1 MNWIIVLRLAQ
12 RLLRLRFMRRSYAFL
27 AGLPARLVPILGAA
41 LGMLGALGACTPT
54 SLVAQPDIVM
64 KSAVPPGTLAP
75 CVADNLGRQMRD
87 PRPKLVYYRGI
98 HEISVS
104 SPRGDL
110 LAFMTVEPDWANGS
124 IVSFYNGDLYWP
136 NRTTSGMW
144 PDIARDN
151 WHRAENAVIACQ
163 QPVAAR
169 PAKAPAMP
177 PPKAVPV
184 SGVGSGPTPKP
195 LAPLQLGA
203 PAKTVP

>member
-1 MNWIIVLRLAQ
+1 
-12 RLLRLRFMRRSYAFL
+12 MRASYAFL
-27 AGLPARLVPILGAA
+27 AGFLALGAA
-41 LGMLGALGACTPT
+41 LALAGCTPT

-64 KSAVPPGTLAP
+64 KSALPPATLAP

-87 PRPKLVYYRGI
+87 TRPKLVHYRGI
-98 HEISVS
+98 HEISVT

-110 LAFMTVEPDWANGS
+110 LAFMTVERDWANGS

-136 NRTTSGMW
+136 DRTTSGMF

-169 PAKAPAMP
+169 PAAKAPGMP
-177 PPKAVPV
+177 PPPAVPV
-184 SGVGSGPTPKP
+184 SNVGNGSTLKPLTAKP
-195 LAPLQLGA
+195 LAPLQLGP
-203 PAKTVP
+203 PAKTAP

>member
-1 MNWIIVLRLAQ
+1 
-12 RLLRLRFMRRSYAFL
+12 MRRNHAVF
-27 AGLPARLVPILGAA
+27 AGYLTAAA
-41 LGMLGALGACTPT
+41 LTALGGALGGCTPT

-64 KSAVPPGTLAP
+64 KSAVPPTALAP
-75 CVADNLGRQMRD
+75 CVTDRLGQQMRD
-87 PRPKLVYYRGI
+87 ARPKMVYYRGI
-98 HEISVS
+98 HEISVT

-110 LAFMTVEPDWANGS
+110 LAFMTVEPDWSTGS

-136 NRTTSGMW
+136 NRTTSGMF

-169 PAKAPAMP
+169 PAAPPEAP
-177 PPKAVPV
+177 PPPAVPV
-184 SGVGSGPTPKP
+184 SQVSPAPAPKP

-203 PAKTVP
+203 PGTSTP

>member
-1 MNWIIVLRLAQ
+1 
-12 RLLRLRFMRRSYAFL
+12 MRRSYAFL
-27 AGLPARLVPILGAA
+27 AGLLALGAPF
-41 LGMLGALGACTPT
+41 GLGACTPA

-64 KSAVPPGTLAP
+64 KSAVPPAALAP

-87 PRPKLVYYRGI
+87 PRPKLVYYRGL
-98 HEISVS
+98 HEISVT

-110 LAFMTVEPDWANGS
+110 LAFMTVEPDWASGS

-136 NRTTSGMW
+136 DRTTSGMF

-163 QPVAAR
+163 QPVAAK
-169 PAKAPAMP
+169 PAPQPTMP
-177 PPKAVPV
+177 PPAPAP
-184 SGVGSGPTPKP
+184 VGSVGNGPALKPLAAQP

-203 PAKTVP
+203 PTKTTP